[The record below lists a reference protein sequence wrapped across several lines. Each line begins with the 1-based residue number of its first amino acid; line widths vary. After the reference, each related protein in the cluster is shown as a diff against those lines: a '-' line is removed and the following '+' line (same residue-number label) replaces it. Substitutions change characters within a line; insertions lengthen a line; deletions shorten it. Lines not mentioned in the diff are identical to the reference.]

1 MARNIDSAMGGE
13 AYYWLDLLAS
23 LIVMCVEVMA
33 ILVVVLRLV
42 ESALTDR
49 FLMENLFWDM
59 PGLLLKPIG

>member
-1 MARNIDSAMGGE
+1 MGGE